1 MHRDIRHELQA
12 GRIGR
17 DQAAFDLWRQE
28 FNTERPHEALGMRLP
43 AEVYQPSSRPF
54 HGTRKTST
62 TAPWIPVASI
72 AAPAPSASSA
82 SSCSSRRL
90 SAAGASVWLPPI
102 MTSLTSTSPPSH
114 RTDQPQNRQLPSRP
128 IGRLE
133 SSPFPPQCVTSK
145 PIRCYLCSEPDVL
158 PMF

>member
-54 HGTRKTST
+54 HGTPEDIDYGSMDTRRVHRGTGTICFQRQLLLIS
-62 TAPWIPVASI
+62 AALGGWSI
-72 AAPAPSASSA
+72 GLAPSHNDLLDVHFAHLPIGQINPKTASFQ
-82 SSCSSRRL
+82 
-90 SAAGASVWLPPI
+90 AARSGGLKAR
-102 MTSLTSTSPPSH
+102 PSH
-114 RTDQPQNRQLPSRP
+114 PN
-128 IGRLE
+128 
-133 SSPFPPQCVTSK
+133 V
-145 PIRCYLCSEPDVL
+145 
-158 PMF
+158 